1 MGQAQDP
8 DSLTDLVQNRIDW
21 AGYFDDFVVPTLS
34 LATTEDPVEKE
45 VQFKSEQAQLL
56 IGYGYDQSLPVYFKQ
71 FGGLFLGEYLAEV
84 RKKLGAAYA
93 IDATNYVNNSLF
105 LISTGISKEKIVVA
119 SKAIKNGVKAVQ
131 EGKVDKDVFNKA
143 KAALKRNYQISADRQ
158 DLILIQ
164 MLANALRGRNY
175 TFVQRINDV
184 EQFKIDKLIDFS
196 QKLYFNESYCLK

>member
-1 MGQAQDP
+1 M
-8 DSLTDLVQNRIDW
+8 
-21 AGYFDDFVVPTLS
+21 
-34 LATTEDPVEKE
+34 
-45 VQFKSEQAQLL
+45 SEQAQLL

-71 FGGLFLGEYLAEV
+71 FGGLFLGEYLAGDESSKLFTEV

-131 EGKVDKDVFNKA
+131 EGKVDKD
-143 KAALKRNYQISADRQ
+143 
-158 DLILIQ
+158 LILIQ
-164 MLANALRGRNY
+164 MLANALRGRDY

>member
-1 MGQAQDP
+1 M
-8 DSLTDLVQNRIDW
+8 
-21 AGYFDDFVVPTLS
+21 
-34 LATTEDPVEKE
+34 
-45 VQFKSEQAQLL
+45 
-56 IGYGYDQSLPVYFKQ
+56 YFKQ
-71 FGGLFLGEYLAEV
+71 FGGLFLGEYLAGDESSKLFTEV

-164 MLANALRGRNY
+164 MLANALRGRDY